1 VQRRLFRPPASAAQ
15 KAPGPERNGLP
26 DGYAVTASTS
36 RITMTEDHEVAAIPL
51 AEERVSVTKREVE
64 TGRLRVEISVQERQ
78 DAVPVELSHDEV
90 EVERVPV
97 NKAVSHL
104 PSVRL
109 EGSTTIIPV
118 VEEVVVVEKRLILVE
133 EIHVR
138 RKSVAETRQIPVTL
152 RSEQV
157 RIDRSGS
164 LEGADEADGSGR
176 AGGPA

>member
-1 VQRRLFRPPASAAQ
+1 
-15 KAPGPERNGLP
+15 
-26 DGYAVTASTS
+26 
-36 RITMTEDHEVAAIPL
+36 MTEEQEVAAIPL

-64 TGRLRVEISVQERQ
+64 TGRLRIQVSVEERQ
-78 DAVPVELSHDEV
+78 EAVPVELSHDEV
-90 EVERVPV
+90 EVERVAV
-97 NKAVSHL
+97 NKAVDHL

-118 VEEVVVVEKRLILVE
+118 VEEVVVMEKRLILVE

-157 RIDRSGS
+157 RIDRSGT
-164 LEGADEADGSGR
+164 ADGAPG
-176 AGGPA
+176 AAGPAPSGGQS